1 VADYITLFFAMIYVV
16 SILYAVITDLTQLRI
31 PNMVSIVLALAF
43 VPFALMS
50 DGGWTHMWP
59 NLLLAGGT
67 FLVLFTFFAL
77 GWLGAGDV
85 KLLSAV
91 MLWAGIEQ
99 GPRLIVIVALLGGVF
114 AVSLLVLRRAAE
126 YHPWIPVMP
135 VLGQVSRWA
144 RSRTV
149 PYALPIGIGALWIAP
164 EIFA

>member
-1 VADYITLFFAMIYVV
+1 MIYVV
-16 SILYAVITDLTQLRI
+16 CIIYAVITDVTQLRI
-31 PNMVSIVLALAF
+31 PNIIAIVLAVAF

-50 DGGWTHMWP
+50 EGGLAHMWP

-91 MLWAGIEQ
+91 MLWAGIGQ

-114 AVSLLVLRRAAE
+114 AVSLLVINRATN
-126 YHPWIPVMP
+126 YYPWIPAVP
-135 VLGQVSRWA
+135 ILGQVCRWA
-144 RSRTV
+144 RTRTV

-164 EIFA
+164 AIFA

>member
-1 VADYITLFFAMIYVV
+1 VNDYIILFFAMIYVAC
-16 SILYAVITDLTQLRI
+16 IIYAVITDVTQLRI
-31 PNMVSIVLALAF
+31 PNIVAIVLAVAF

-50 DGGWTHMWP
+50 EGGWPHMWP

-91 MLWAGIEQ
+91 MLWAGIGQ
-99 GPRLIVIVALLGGVF
+99 GPQLIVIVALLGGVF
-114 AVSLLVLRRAAE
+114 AVLLLVIKRATK
-126 YHPWIPVMP
+126 YYPWIPAMP
-135 VLGQVSRWA
+135 ILGQVSRWA
-144 RSRTV
+144 RTRTV

-164 EIFA
+164 AIFA